1 MSIKDL
7 FYNRKVVYSASLD
20 EISSNLESTDYIEE
34 IVKDREK
41 FIPAIDYSDP
51 SNFCFYG
58 SAQKYYSDSIS
69 RTYNTY
75 PYDGSRSEKLKW
87 HNESSLLDNWLY
99 TNKYPKT
106 TGYADFSANGW

>member
-41 FIPAIDYSDP
+41 FIPAI
-51 SNFCFYG
+51 
-58 SAQKYYSDSIS
+58 SAAIFKS
-69 RTYNTY
+69 
-75 PYDGSRSEKLKW
+75 
-87 HNESSLLDNWLY
+87 
-99 TNKYPKT
+99 
-106 TGYADFSANGW
+106 